1 MLSVYE
7 VVECCPSYRPA
18 RGNRTWH
25 QMVSRRVVTVISSLI
40 RGIVV
45 CGASLQLQ
53 WLLIAMMNLQRQGDL
68 DLLLRCM
75 EDEFEANMAAD
86 AADTSGSNMTAN

>member
-1 MLSVYE
+1 
-7 VVECCPSYRPA
+7 
-18 RGNRTWH
+18 
-25 QMVSRRVVTVISSLI
+25 
-40 RGIVV
+40 
-45 CGASLQLQ
+45 
-53 WLLIAMMNLQRQGDL
+53 MMNLQRQGDL